1 MSARVAIYF
10 PNLIYIPSGD
20 SSSDVNLQDVDH
32 LSCWL
37 GSLQLTTILQRL
49 YKYLIPHL
57 PSPISPH
64 CHLESLIYYNNY
76 YKYKLY
82 IIIIYIY
89 F

>member
-37 GSLQLTTILQRL
+37 HLTTILQRL
-49 YKYLIPHL
+49 YIYLIPYL

-64 CHLESLIYYNNY
+64 CHLESLIYYN
-76 YKYKLY
+76 
-82 IIIIYIY
+82 IINIYI
-89 F
+89 